1 MSGIHRMKV
10 NFYTTDGSEVEDRT
24 HVCEEDSLEGL
35 TNLVEEIQELP
46 NVSDD
51 ILSFEFDLHIATKE
65 DVRNAKNLLHAVSP
79 ILPKE

>member
-35 TNLVEEIQELP
+35 KNLVEEIQELP

-51 ILSFEFDLHIATKE
+51 ILSVEFDLHIKSRQDIVEAIT
-65 DVRNAKNLLHAVSP
+65 LLNSSMP
-79 ILPKE
+79 LFDD